1 MILTLEDSL
10 PYLDKFAVLDEAQ
23 GEGLGRAVWQVMRA
37 ENPKLFWRSRHGN
50 RINAFYHEQSDG
62 CFKAVQFRVFW
73 YGLDADFETIERC
86 VAHCAQR
93 QATLIG

>member
-1 MILTLEDSL
+1 
-10 PYLDKFAVLDEAQ
+10 
-23 GEGLGRAVWQVMRA
+23 MRA

-62 CFKAVQFRVFW
+62 CFKEARFRVFW
-73 YGLDADFETIERC
+73 YGLDGDFDTIARC

-93 QATLIG
+93 QPTLVD